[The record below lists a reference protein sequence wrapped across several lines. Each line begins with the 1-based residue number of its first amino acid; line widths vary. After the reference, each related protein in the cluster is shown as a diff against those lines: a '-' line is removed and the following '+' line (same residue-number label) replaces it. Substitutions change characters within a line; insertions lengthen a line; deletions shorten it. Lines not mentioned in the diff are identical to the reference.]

1 MNPLRTTPHNP
12 LVTLKTG
19 VEQSGWLLP
28 QHALVSLTWGR
39 IRGEMVQLLG
49 EKQDYRRLTSSR
61 RTVELLGGDSHCESR
76 VSHSRIQH
84 NVSTQA
90 QIQISR
96 YGISYTLTT
105 CSSLTTN
112 RQQTETSSLTSFSSW
127 SVMVFSISHVIR
139 WRAKCEA

>member
-76 VSHSRIQH
+76 VSRSKIQH

-90 QIQISR
+90 RLQTSR
-96 YGISYTLTT
+96 YGVSYTLTT

-127 SVMVFSISHVIR
+127 SVMVLSISHVIR